1 MLEELLKKESVEV
14 KKKRLSECYGLVM
27 NTETE
32 RRINNMCNLSEVI
45 IEQGIQ
51 VGKQEEKENGIKIFI
66 EDKVED
72 GVPEEKILSK
82 LMKLYVL
89 PEDAAKEYLNKY
101 YKR

>member
-1 MLEELLKKESVEV
+1 MGGKVLDLPDIRVYHQGKEEGRLEGIKE
-14 KKKRLSECYGLVM
+14 
-27 NTETE
+27 
-32 RRINNMCNLSEVI
+32 
-45 IEQGIQ
+45 GIQ
-51 VGKQEEKENGIKIFI
+51 EGKQEEKENGIKIFI

-72 GVPEEKILSK
+72 GVPKDKILSK